1 MFRLRAILPVVL
13 LASCS
18 RPLPLQIPTTAEGT
32 PSSQLSVQ
40 TPTQTLQLS
49 PTSVSDVQDDND
61 SMSVTPTTTNEPT
74 VLPSTPLPPVV
85 AMIVPQTIEPQTN
98 EQRWRAQQI
107 QREEFEQPQSYIATA
122 PVSLM
127 WFDPLTGQSLE
138 IGRLLGEFTVQA
150 QFRYRPNEVPAFEVP
165 YTINQNF
172 GLTAI
177 SPAVVERMASA
188 GYTET
193 VEAYV
198 LQSDVIQPG
207 N

>member
-1 MFRLRAILPVVL
+1 MFRLWAILPVVL
-13 LASCS
+13 LTSCS
-18 RPLPLQIPTTAEGT
+18 QPLPLQIPSTAEGT
-32 PSSQLSVQ
+32 PPSQLSEQ

-49 PTSVSDVQDDND
+49 PTSPDDLQDD
-61 SMSVTPTTTNEPT
+61 SMPISPTTSEPT
-74 VLPSTPLPPVV
+74 VLPSTPPPPVV
-85 AMIVPQTIEPQTN
+85 DPIVPQTIEPQTS

-107 QREEFEQPQSYIATA
+107 QREEFEQPQNYVATA

-127 WFDPLTGQSLE
+127 WFDPLTGQNLE

-150 QFRYRPNEVPAFEVP
+150 QFLYRSDEIPALEVP

>member
-1 MFRLRAILPVVL
+1 MFRLWAILPVVL
-13 LASCS
+13 LTSCS
-18 RPLPLQIPTTAEGT
+18 QPLPLQIPTTTEGT

-40 TPTQTLQLS
+40 TPTQPLQLS
-49 PTSVSDVQDDND
+49 PTSPNNLQDDT
-61 SMSVTPTTTNEPT
+61 MSISPTTSEPT
-74 VLPSTPLPPVV
+74 VLPSTPPPPVV
-85 AMIVPQTIEPQTN
+85 TTIVPQTVEPQTS
-98 EQRWRAQQI
+98 EQRWRAQQV
-107 QREEFEQPQSYIATA
+107 QREAFEQPQNYIATA

-138 IGRLLGEFTVQA
+138 IGRLLGEFTAQA
-150 QFRYRPNEVPAFEVP
+150 QFLYRPNEVPALEVS
-165 YTINQNF
+165 YMINQNF

-198 LQSDVIQPG
+198 LQSDLIQPG